1 MLQTFTKY
9 AGLAQM
15 IIGLLGQF
23 VPGIGSMLGAEAG
36 TTAGNI
42 LGGGNLINVLSG
54 AALSYLGFKGTES
67 AQRTGAQTLGG
78 LNGLVG
84 ILGAFGLN
92 NLGGLQLTNGWLA
105 IIINLAVGA
114 WGLYSAYAK
123 KAASAAAH

>member
-1 MLQTFTKY
+1 MLQNFTKY
-9 AGLAQM
+9 AGLVQM

-23 VPGIGSMLGAEAG
+23 APGITSMLGAAAG
-36 TTAGNI
+36 TGAGDI

-84 ILGAFGLN
+84 ILGAFGLG
-92 NLGGLQLTNGWLA
+92 NLGGLQLTNGWLG
-105 IIINLAVGA
+105 IIVNLAVGA
-114 WGLYSAYAK
+114 WGLYSAYSK
-123 KAASAAAH
+123 KTAGAAAH